1 MPKMVQ
7 DLKLKLKMVQKIKCL
22 EKYGTKVAIIPSCT
36 IATNHGS
43 EKDFRLDESPK
54 ARRS

>member
-1 MPKMVQ
+1 MVQ
-7 DLKLKLKMVQKIKCL
+7 DLKLKMKMVQKIKCL